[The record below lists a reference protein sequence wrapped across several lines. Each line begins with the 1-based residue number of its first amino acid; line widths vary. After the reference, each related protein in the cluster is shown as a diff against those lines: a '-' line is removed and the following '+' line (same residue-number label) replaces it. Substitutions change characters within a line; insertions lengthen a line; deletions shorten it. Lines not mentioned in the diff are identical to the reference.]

1 VCIVISGV
9 SGLNKLLHF
18 NFTSRRARQFIHDL
32 QAEGLIEPSGLIVG
46 PRRYLFS
53 GLLKCA
59 ECGGSITLVSGR
71 GRNGADRYGC
81 SLHHQRGV
89 TVCSN
94 SLLVRRDELEES
106 LL

>member
-1 VCIVISGV
+1 MCIVISGV

-53 GLLKCA
+53 GLLNVPGVA
-59 ECGGSITLVSGR
+59 VALLSSVVAVAMVRIATAARSIIDAASPY
-71 GRNGADRYGC
+71 AQIRYSFAGM
-81 SLHHQRGV
+81 
-89 TVCSN
+89 N
-94 SLLVRRDELEES
+94 SKRAC
-106 LL
+106 

>member
-1 VCIVISGV
+1 MKLSAPSVIARSRQMCVACTAGEPFIAA
-9 SGLNKLLHF
+9 GLTNHVTLGRPGQE
-18 NFTSRRARQFIHDL
+18 S
-32 QAEGLIEPSGLIVG
+32 SGLIVG

-81 SLHHQRGV
+81 SLEGIQFVPIRCSFGEMNSKR
-89 TVCSN
+89 VC
-94 SLLVRRDELEES
+94 
-106 LL
+106 